1 MTLKQYFDNYLFNDT
16 DGDYDDRYD
25 NARTFV
31 CDAQEHHLITDTIA
45 EIYSFANKA
54 FNVEL
59 E

>member
-1 MTLKQYFDNYLFNDT
+1 MTLQRYFDNYLFNDT

-31 CDAQEHHLITDTIA
+31 CDAQEHHLIIDTIE
-45 EIYSFANKA
+45 EICSFANKV

-59 E
+59 Y